1 MIAAV
6 AAVAA
11 VGPIGVIG
19 GMGPLATADFLNK
32 VIAATPA
39 EDDADHVPLLISC
52 DPRIP
57 NRPPAILAGAT
68 SPLTRLTGIR
78 DQLLAAGASA
88 LVMPCNTAHYWHAAL
103 AQQIAV
109 PFPSIIDAACDEAV
123 ARLATHAAAQAPRQA
138 AVRGAA
144 GACVGLV
151 ATRATLAARLYEPAL
166 AARGLLPLLPGDA
179 LLDAL
184 MLPAIAHVKAGRLD
198 AAGPLMQRAVQALLD
213 DGADLVI
220 LACTEAPIAMA
231 PAPAAMQLR
240 CVDTTLALAQATVAL
255 WRQLN
260 AGAGQRAG

>member
-1 MIAAV
+1 MIGAL
-6 AAVAA
+6 
-11 VGPIGVIG
+11 GPIGVIG

-32 VIAATPA
+32 VIASTPA
-39 EDDADHVPLLISC
+39 HDDAQHVPLLISC

-57 NRPPAILAGAT
+57 SRPPAILAGAA
-68 SPLTRLTGIR
+68 SPLPRLVEIR
-78 DQLLAAGASA
+78 DRLLAAGVSG
-88 LVMPCNTAHYWHAAL
+88 LVMPCNTAHHWHAAL
-103 AQQIAV
+103 ARQIVV
-109 PFPSIIDAACDEAV
+109 PFPSIIDAACDAAV
-123 ARLATHAAAQAPRQA
+123 ARS
-138 AVRGAA
+138 AA
-144 GACVGLV
+144 GARVGLV
-151 ATRATLAARLYEPAL
+151 ATRATLAAKLYEPAL
-166 AARGLLPLLPGDA
+166 AARGLRPWPASDA

-260 AGAGQRAG
+260 AGAGQPAG